1 VIEPHGML
9 DDLGRKTETAIRVRR
24 YRHAGQAAR
33 SARRCQPDN
42 APGQL
47 YRVARA

>member
-24 YRHAGQAAR
+24 YRHAGQAAP